1 MKQMMLSKHFN
12 ISLSDSDA
20 LTPFDLDFYYNK
32 MGEFF
37 EEQKKQM
44 KKTD

>member
-12 ISLSDSDA
+12 LSLADTDA

-32 MGEFF
+32 MGEYF
-37 EEQKKQM
+37 EEQKKKMNQN
-44 KKTD
+44 